1 MRQQLARIYAGD
13 TNIDFIGKRKIWF
26 GLSGALMLAFTLLL
40 GLQGLEFGIEFKGG
54 VSIQAPI
61 EDAELVDASVAEIE
75 SVVRD
80 ALTPVGA
87 SDAQVQIVS
96 DDDGRSVLVQTEQGD
111 PETQSEIVSGVAEA
125 VGTDVASTDSQ
136 RIGSKWGGEIT
147 KKALQALVVFVIVV
161 FVFISF
167 RFEWKMAAAA
177 VVALVHDLMLT
188 AGVYSLLG
196 FEVTPSSVIAILT
209 ILGYSLY
216 DTVVVFD
223 KVEENIDLLAAS
235 GKVTY
240 ESGANRAL
248 NQVFMRSFNTTLAT
262 LLPVAALLFVGSG
275 LFGAETLEDLALAL
289 FVGLMLGAYSSV
301 YIATP
306 FLSLLKEREPKYR
319 GIRERSDRD
328 AKVVAGPSAP
338 SEAEAVAEAAVATQ
352 SGSSLPTTS
361 TPKQAP
367 RPARARTGSKKAKRR
382 KRR

>member
-1 MRQQLARIYAGD
+1 MRAQLARIYAGD
-13 TNIDFIGKRKIWF
+13 TNIDFIGKRKLWF
-26 GLSGALMLAFTLLL
+26 ALSGVLMVTFALLL
-40 GLQGLEFGIEFKGG
+40 GLRGLEFGIEFRGG
-54 VSIQAPI
+54 VSTQAPI
-61 EDAELVDASVAEIE
+61 EDAELADASVAEIE
-75 SVVRD
+75 SAVRA

-87 SDAQVQIVS
+87 QDAQVQIVT
-96 DDDGRSVLVQTEQGD
+96 DDDGRSVLVQTEEGD
-111 PETQSEIVSGVAEA
+111 PETQSEIVSSVAEA

-147 KKALQALVVFVIVV
+147 RKAFQALVVFIIVV
-161 FVFISF
+161 FAFISF

-196 FEVTPSSVIAILT
+196 FEVTPSTVIAILT

-235 GKVTY
+235 GRVTY

-248 NQVFMRSFNTTLAT
+248 NQVFMRSFNTSLST

-289 FVGLMLGAYSSV
+289 FVGLLLGSYSSI

-319 GIRERSDRD
+319 GIRERRD
-328 AKVVAGPSAP
+328 K
-338 SEAEAVAEAAVATQ
+338 
-352 SGSSLPTTS
+352 
-361 TPKQAP
+361 
-367 RPARARTGSKKAKRR
+367 
-382 KRR
+382 

>member
-1 MRQQLARIYAGD
+1 MRAQLARIYAGD

-26 GLSGALMLAFTLLL
+26 GLSGVLMLAFTLLL
-40 GLQGLEFGIEFKGG
+40 VFQGLEFGIEFRGG

-80 ALTPVGA
+80 ALAPLGA
-87 SDAQVQIVS
+87 EGAQIQIVS
-96 DDDGRSVLVQTEQGD
+96 DEDGRSVLVQTEQGD
-111 PETQSEIVSGVAEA
+111 PETQSQIVSGVAEA

-147 KKALQALVVFVIVV
+147 RKALQALVVFVVVV
-161 FVFISF
+161 FAFISF
-167 RFEWKMAAAA
+167 RFEWKMAVAA
-177 VVALVHDLMLT
+177 VIALIHDLMLT

-223 KVEENIDLLAAS
+223 KVEENIELLAAS

-248 NQVFMRSFNTTLAT
+248 NQVFMRSFNTTLST

-289 FVGLMLGAYSSV
+289 FVGLLLGAYSSV
-301 YIATP
+301 YVATP

-319 GIRERSDRD
+319 GIRERRDRGERPAKD
-328 AKVVAGPSAP
+328 AVAPVG
-338 SEAEAVAEAAVATQ
+338 AEAAAATQ
-352 SGSSLPTTS
+352 TGAPPPATS
-361 TPKQAP
+361 TPRQAP
-367 RPARARTGSKKAKRR
+367 RPARARAGSKKARRR

>member
-177 VVALVHDLMLT
+177 VVALVHDLILT

-248 NQVFMRSFNTTLAT
+248 NQVFMRSFNTTLST

-289 FVGLMLGAYSSV
+289 FVGLLLGAYSSV
-301 YIATP
+301 YVATP

-319 GIRERSDRD
+319 GIRERRD
-328 AKVVAGPSAP
+328 KDERSAAGAVAPVG
-338 SEAEAVAEAAVATQ
+338 AELAVAEGAVTQ
-352 SGSSLPTTS
+352 SGAPHPTTS